1 MTSNFRGR
9 HVCPASGSWPVL
21 FPFARLAFGGVT
33 SVARGS
39 PAADRSRGLDQQFFR
54 LVGHKRA
61 CQYVPPTRGPVGRR
75 DVRPPR
81 LLRYRRLLGALIG
94 DSWFT
99 SLLDQ
104 LRCLFRFLLAVHT
117 AISPFISRGSSRSRA
132 ALSFWF

>member
-1 MTSNFRGR
+1 MCVQPQVAGPFSFPLPG
-9 HVCPASGSWPVL
+9 WPV
-21 FPFARLAFGGVT
+21 VT

-39 PAADRSRGLDQQFFR
+39 PAADRSRGSDRQFFR

-61 CQYVPPTRGPVGRR
+61 YQYVPPTRGPVGRL

-117 AISPFISRGSSRSRA
+117 AISPLISRGSSRSRA